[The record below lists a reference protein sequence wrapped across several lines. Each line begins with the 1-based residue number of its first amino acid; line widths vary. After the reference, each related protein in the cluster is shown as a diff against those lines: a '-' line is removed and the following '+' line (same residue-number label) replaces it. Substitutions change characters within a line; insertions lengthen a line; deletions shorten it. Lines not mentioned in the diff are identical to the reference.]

1 MMISSATRIE
11 PPAPPPRPRG
21 RPSRRVALLATAVR
35 LLGERGIRDLTLEE
49 VSSATGLT
57 RGAIYW
63 HFVSKERLV
72 EEALAATTLPLETLQ
87 PPAHDD
93 PCRDVAQALVACIAQ
108 ESQRVFCQ
116 TLLFNAGEPAVR
128 ARTAR
133 IHNAVTRFLV
143 RHCMPPRS
151 AGDRS
156 GRRPAMCLAQGLLLG
171 LLIECVLSRP
181 PALPD
186 PDALADSL
194 RRILGAEEDKPSGDD
209 SNPRDSRQAT
219 GSARRNAQG
228 NAQRNARR
236 SAGQGADQDAGKD
249 TGPDAGQDAAEAPA
263 PPVASTLAHQPF
275 APRAAPRAAPRPSPS
290 AAPAASPGASPGTS
304 PSATRPAA
312 SASAPLPPL
321 PPTPRQ

>member
-87 PPAHDD
+87 PPAQDD

-151 AGDRS
+151 VGDRS

-194 RRILGAEEDKPSGDD
+194 RRILGAEEDKPSGDE
-209 SNPRDSRQAT
+209 SNPGDSLQ
-219 GSARRNAQG
+219 
-228 NAQRNARR
+228 ARR
-236 SAGQGADQDAGKD
+236 SAGRSPRRSEGQGADQDAGQ
-249 TGPDAGQDAAEAPA
+249 DAGHDAAQAAAQPA
-263 PPVASTLAHQPF
+263 ASTLAHQPF
-275 APRAAPRAAPRPSPS
+275 APRATPRSVPRTSPS
-290 AAPAASPGASPGTS
+290 ASPSAPCPAASP
-304 PSATRPAA
+304 
-312 SASAPLPPL
+312 SASLPPL